1 MRAPEGT
8 RAVKPGVLYRYAIEN
23 ELWKSCFILRVQH
36 CALSNAAEDWPRL
49 FVIFACT
56 TQFSKITTIVKISNR
71 LMCIHIQLSM
81 V

>member
-1 MRAPEGT
+1 MRAPEGI

-36 CALSNAAEDWPRL
+36 CALSNAAED

-56 TQFSKITTIVKISNR
+56 TQFSKITPIVKISNR
-71 LMCIHIQLSM
+71 LTCIQDKQTSKILE
-81 V
+81 